1 MQFIVLFL
9 IDCLSNNVIKEYI
22 KQPYFFFCI
31 VKPNAF
37 YLIKLITLVILICNC
52 NETKEN
58 QMIKT
63 EAGNKF
69 KLKNNSLKER
79 KVY

>member
-1 MQFIVLFL
+1 MQFIVLFF

-22 KQPYFFFCI
+22 KQTYFFCI
-31 VKPNAF
+31 IKPNAF

-69 KLKNNSLKER
+69 KLKNYSLEER